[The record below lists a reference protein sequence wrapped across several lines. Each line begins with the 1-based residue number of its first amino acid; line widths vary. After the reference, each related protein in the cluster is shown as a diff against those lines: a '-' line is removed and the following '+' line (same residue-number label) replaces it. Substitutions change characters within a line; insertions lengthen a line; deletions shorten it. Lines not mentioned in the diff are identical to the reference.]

1 MKGVI
6 SMNFDTSKLIA
17 IGGTILTLAA
27 TVVGKISDDKKLKDE
42 VAKEVAKQLK
52 KHQRRG
58 PG

>member
-6 SMNFDTSKLIA
+6 SMIFDTSKLIA

-27 TVVGKISDDKKLKDE
+27 TALTKVSDDKKLKEE

-52 KHQRRG
+52 K
-58 PG
+58 

>member
-27 TVVGKISDDKKLKDE
+27 TVVGKISDDKRLQEE

-52 KHQRRG
+52 K
-58 PG
+58 